1 MKTCFIGGTGRC
13 GTSILRTILSRHS
26 RVATL
31 PIEHR
36 LTVDPDGI
44 FDFYRSY
51 TTGWSPYYAD
61 ARLTRL
67 KNFLEELSST
77 NPVHKIFRYLFRA
90 IRLAGF
96 SITPK
101 KYLDVE
107 LSHFIPNYSEHVNT
121 LLNELVEFEY
131 TGERLGTGSYSF
143 NNKIQYAPNY
153 SKEQLKKI
161 FQNFIHSFIQDILT
175 HNHKDCFIE
184 DNTWNILFS
193 ADLLDLIPNA
203 KIISVIR
210 DPRDVVASLSKQKWM
225 PSNKVQSSKIYNDLI
240 VEWIEIRRNLDK
252 QSWIEVRLEDVVLEP
267 ESQIRKICDFI
278 ELPWED
284 NLLEIDLSKS
294 NSGRWKKDFSVE
306 EQRLVIP
313 LLAEHIKSFG
323 YE

>member
-131 TGERLGTGSYSF
+131 TGERLGTGSYIF

-252 QSWIEVRLEDVVLEP
+252 QFWIEVRLEDVVLEP